1 MGVET
6 ERIYTF
12 IKDENSKKFKNHYR
26 VLVDRIWPRGVSKDK
41 AALDEWNKEIAP
53 SDELRKWFNH
63 EDDRFNEFQDKYI
76 KELEQHAE
84 DLDRLAEIAS
94 AGQLLLLYGAKNEKH
109 NQAVVLQQLIKNKL

>member
-1 MGVET
+1 MSVET

-12 IKDENSKKFKNHYR
+12 IKNDNSKKYENHYR

-41 AALDEWNKEIAP
+41 AQLDEWNKDIAP

-63 EDDRFNEFQDKYI
+63 EDSRFKEFQDKYI
-76 KELEQHAE
+76 KELEQHKK
-84 DLDRLAEIAS
+84 DLDRLGKIAA

-109 NQAVVLQQLIKNKL
+109 NQAVVLQQVIRNKL